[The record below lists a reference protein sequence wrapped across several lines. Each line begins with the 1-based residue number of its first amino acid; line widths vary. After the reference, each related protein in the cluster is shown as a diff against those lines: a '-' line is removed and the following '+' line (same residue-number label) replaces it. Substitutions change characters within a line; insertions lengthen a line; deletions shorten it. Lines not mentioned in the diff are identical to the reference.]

1 MEKTHD
7 NMKKNKPYPQM
18 EEEDNSI
25 LNAKDA
31 VGVDY
36 ADTTEEVKQ
45 DGIPG
50 LPQTWDELMECIA
63 EGEEEYD
70 SGEAIPWEIATQRIK
85 KHISHYGA

>member
-7 NMKKNKPYPQM
+7 DMKDNKPYPQM
-18 EEEDNSI
+18 EEEDNST
-25 LNAKDA
+25 LKAKDA
-31 VGVDY
+31 VGVAY
-36 ADTTEEVKQ
+36 AETAEEVKQ

-70 SGEAIPWEIATQRIK
+70 SGETVPWEIATQRIK